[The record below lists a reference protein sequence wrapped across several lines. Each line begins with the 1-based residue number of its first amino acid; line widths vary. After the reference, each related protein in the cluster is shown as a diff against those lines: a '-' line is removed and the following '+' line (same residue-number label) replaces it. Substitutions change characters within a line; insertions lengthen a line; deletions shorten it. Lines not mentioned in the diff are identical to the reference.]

1 MPPLEF
7 PGAAAGCKIGCSGT
21 AWNLRPPDVRAGRRS
36 RSGRRDAGVIDMR
49 PDTVE
54 VGVEAGVDGP
64 AVREAFPPAS
74 LNVFNTTGA
83 SAWLLLLQDIR

>member
-1 MPPLEF
+1 
-7 PGAAAGCKIGCSGT
+7 
-21 AWNLRPPDVRAGRRS
+21 
-36 RSGRRDAGVIDMR
+36 MR

-54 VGVEAGVDGP
+54 VGVEAGVHGP